1 MLCWTAVP
9 ALAQTPPPTHFTQVI
24 SRGGT
29 SLTVDFTLRPIRH
42 ANFAVL
48 VQQEDGSFTNYV
60 PDVPRTYLGTVRERP
75 GALAGGLLR
84 ANGTLWARISFED
97 GSTWLTKGG
106 TTTASGYSPT
116 PQWPTSVIGEGGA
129 GTNVFGVEVG
139 IDATYNHFNAAGG
152 TLVGVLDGVEFSI
165 ICGNLPYL
173 RDAGIEHQLG
183 KLVVRASQAKDPYVP
198 DGSNTSKLLE
208 RVRAIWNNSPDT
220 IGTTHKQATVI
231 HSGLNGGLAYVGSI
245 GTITRYA
252 VSDSDNNDFSI
263 VWRHEVGHNW
273 GASHFEGGGQP
284 EGATIMSGNSL
295 SRFSSS
301 ELVKIVAHRNSR
313 GGLQNLGPYPLPLPP
328 RANQDTASFLRN
340 TPVTMDVLRNDS
352 DMNGEALTLVT
363 SNLTSTLGGTVT
375 RLPGAGPNGRD
386 LLQYTPPPTMGSG
399 TDWFRY
405 RIRDASGQEAV
416 GFAVVRPRAS
426 VLTLADHWR
435 LDETSGTVAVNQVRT
450 SHNGTLQNGVVPGQ
464 PGATSVTRTGFY
476 FDGVNDRVQIP
487 APNYGS
493 TFGTATLTFT
503 AWIRRNGTQNAWA
516 PVILSRGSVTAF
528 GIGFGTANELRYHWS
543 SGGYTWQP
551 SPPLVPPDNEW
562 CLVAVSFSP
571 AGAELFLRDS
581 TGLQSARNDVALLP
595 QYFFDAMYLGYDS
608 SASSRHF
615 KGWMDDVR
623 VYQSTL
629 TAADIESLYQQAMN
643 PPAVAVTWPTNGAEL
658 PGLNLP
664 VAAAVSSF
672 NELVDKVDFIGDGT
686 VLATDTNA
694 PYAATIPLWAPGE
707 RTLIARATF
716 GDWGYQV
723 DSAPVAFTV
732 APPDPP
738 VVSVTASPPASKWGP
753 TPGSFTF
760 MRDHGYGA
768 ITVGFTLSG
777 NAVAGVDY
785 EPLPTS
791 VSFTNGQLTQ
801 TLVVTPIAAPQDTNR
816 ESLTLTL
823 APGAGYTVGAPAAAT
838 LVIGDYAT
846 YVWTKDAGGGWD
858 DASNWDS
865 DPNVPVWGPD
875 TVADFS
881 QVNLTANRDLNL
893 SSTGKVVGRLKFGDT
908 VPSHQWNIIAQNGP
922 LTLETT
928 TGQPIIETKDWQAV
942 ITVRLAGNQGFEK
955 TGFHTLRLD
964 NTAND
969 ITGEI
974 RVSQGSLQ
982 LRNGSVNNPTA
993 FNAATMS
1000 QRSLRI
1006 VGPGALD
1013 LPRLDATGTQTI
1025 TWTLPVITLEQG
1037 GNLRFRNNNAA
1048 TYNHALAAP
1057 ITVGSGGGVIQN
1069 NGGSGVQTITLSG
1082 ALTGSGALACT
1093 ANAGTTRQVSLTS
1106 ASNTFSGNW
1115 SLSHAGGGTTI
1126 LRAAAAHALGTGTV
1140 TVGND
1145 GQLLNDHATGLNS
1158 LAGVLLDG
1166 TNATLKLNQPWS
1178 NSAAGLVLNGEA
1190 SVAEV
1195 GNAASV
1201 IGNLS
1206 GVSSAI
1212 LRGTNAASV
1221 LTVNQTTN
1229 GEFAGA
1235 IGPELHLIKSGPA
1248 ELKLSGVLDE
1258 SVRLAAAQ
1266 GALVLAGEPAVITAV
1281 TQTGGALALRLGD
1294 DTTPPLTLTGNYTH
1308 SNGVLRVSPPA
1319 GGYATGMPYPLVAYA
1334 GQLTG
1339 QPPVE
1344 FTEPVPATVNYG
1356 TGNNSVITVTFY
1368 EAALLTVVASPPEG
1382 GVVSGGGFYAV
1393 GTNATITA
1401 TPAPGW
1407 QFDGWE
1413 GEGLVEAESAV
1424 SEVVMDESKTVTAHF
1439 ITDYQA
1445 WARGYGLADADALP
1459 GADPDGDSMNND
1471 LEFRFGFDPTD
1482 AESRLRLAMAP
1493 GTGGNVRVIL
1503 NRVIPEGT
1511 FVLETATSPAG
1522 PWGGD
1527 IPVPVTAPE
1536 WNHEVPVPMTAQP
1549 RFFRLRYTP

>member
-1 MLCWTAVP
+1 MTAAP
-9 ALAQTPPPTHFTQVI
+9 AFAQTPPPTHFTQVI
-24 SRGGT
+24 SRGST

-42 ANFAVL
+42 ANFDVL

-75 GALAGGLLR
+75 GALAAGLLR
-84 ANGTLWARISFED
+84 ANGTLWARISFEE
-97 GSTWLTKGG
+97 GATWVTKGG
-106 TTTASGYSPT
+106 TTTASGYNPT
-116 PQWPTSVIGEGGA
+116 PQWPTSVLGEGGA

-152 TLVGVLDGVEFSI
+152 TLVGLLDGVEFSI

-183 KLVVRASQAKDPYVP
+183 KLVVRASQARDPYVP

-208 RVRAIWNNSPDT
+208 RVRAIWNNQPDT

-231 HSGLNGGLAYVGSI
+231 HSGLNGGLAYVGTI
-245 GTITRYA
+245 GTIARYA

-263 VWRHEVGHNW
+263 VWRHEAGHNW

-301 ELVKIVAHRNSR
+301 ELVKIVAHRKTR
-313 GGLQNLGPYPLPLPP
+313 GGLQYLGHYPLPLPP

-363 SNLTSTLGGTVT
+363 SNLTTTLGGTVV
-375 RLPGAGPNGRD
+375 RLPGAGSAGQD
-386 LLQYTPPPTMGSG
+386 LLQYTPPPTLGSG
-399 TDWFRY
+399 TDWFQY
-405 RIRDASGQEAV
+405 RIQDTSGMQAV
-416 GFAVVRPRAS
+416 GFAMVRPRAS

-435 LDETSGTVAVNQVRT
+435 LDDGIGTVAVNQVRS
-450 SHNGTLQNGVVPGQ
+450 SHNGTLQNGVLPGQ
-464 PGATSVTRTGFY
+464 PGATLVTRKGMY
-476 FDGVNDRVQIP
+476 FDGVDDRISIP
-487 APNYGS
+487 APNYDTVS
-493 TFGTATLTFT
+493 LTIT
-503 AWIRRNGTQNAWA
+503 AWIKRNGNQNAWA
-516 PVILSRGSVTAF
+516 PVVFSRAGSTVA
-528 GIGFGTANELRYHWS
+528 GFGFGVTNELRYHWDNT
-543 SGGYTWQP
+543 GYTWQP
-551 SPPLVPPDNEW
+551 SPALVPPDNEW
-562 CLVAVSFSP
+562 CLVALRISSS
-571 AGAELFLRDS
+571 GAQLFLRDS
-581 TGLQSARNDVALLP
+581 TGLRSAVNAASHVAEA
-595 QYFFDAMYLGYDS
+595 FNGVMYLGYDS
-608 SASSRHF
+608 NPSSRYF

-623 VYQSTL
+623 VYKNTL

-664 VAAAVSSF
+664 VAAEVSSF
-672 NELVDKVDFIGDGT
+672 NELVDKVEFVGDGT
-686 VLATDTNA
+686 VLASDTTA
-694 PYAATIPLWAPGE
+694 PYATTIPTWAPGE
-707 RTLIARATF
+707 RTLVARASF

-723 DSAPVAFTV
+723 DSAPVVLTV
-732 APPDPP
+732 APPYPP

-760 MRDHGYGA
+760 TRDHGYGA

-791 VSFTNGQLTQ
+791 VTFTNGQLTQ
-801 TLVVTPIAAPQDTNR
+801 TLVVMPIAAPQDTNR

-823 APGAGYTVGAPAAAT
+823 SPGAGYTVGAPAAAT
-838 LVIGDYAT
+838 LVIGDFAT
-846 YVWTKDAGGGWD
+846 YVWTKDAGGSWD
-858 DASNWDS
+858 VATNWDS
-865 DPNVPVWGPD
+865 HPNVPVWGPD

-881 QVNLTANRDLNL
+881 QVNLTGNRDLNL
-893 SSTGKVVGRLKFGDT
+893 GSTGKVVGRLKFGDT
-908 VPSHQWNIIAQNGP
+908 TPSHQWDIIAQNGP

-928 TGQPIIETKDWQAV
+928 LGQPVIETKNWQAV

-974 RVSQGSLQ
+974 RVSQGTLQ

-1000 QRSLRI
+1000 QRSLR
-1006 VGPGALD
+1006 VTGPGALD

-1025 TWTLPVITLEQG
+1025 TWTLPAITLEQG

-1069 NGGSGVQTITLSG
+1069 NNGSGVQTITLSG

-1126 LRAAAAHALGTGTV
+1126 LRAAAARALGTGTV

-1158 LAGVLLDG
+1158 LAGVVLDG

-1178 NSAAGLVLNGEA
+1178 NSAAGLALNGEA

-1195 GNAASV
+1195 GNAPSV

-1206 GVSSAI
+1206 GASSAT

-1258 SVRLAAAQ
+1258 SVQLTAAQ
-1266 GALVLAGEPAVITAV
+1266 GTLVLAGEPAVITAV
-1281 TQTGGALALRLGD
+1281 TQTGGLVALRLVD
-1294 DTTPPLTLTGNYTH
+1294 DATPPLTLTGNYAHT
-1308 SNGVLRVSPPA
+1308 SGVLRVSPPA

-1356 TGNNSVITVTFY
+1356 TGSNSVITVTF
-1368 EAALLTVVASPPEG
+1368 ADAVLLSLVASPAQG
-1382 GVVSGGGFYAV
+1382 GTVSGGGFYPI
-1393 GTNATITA
+1393 GTNAIITA

-1424 SEVVMDESKTVTAHF
+1424 SEVVMDASKTVTAHF

-1459 GADPDGDSMNND
+1459 GADPDGDGMNND

-1482 AESRLRLAMAP
+1482 PESRLRLAMARGAG
-1493 GTGGNVRVIL
+1493 GTLKVII

-1511 FVLETATSPAG
+1511 FVLVTATSPAG

-1549 RFFRLRYTP
+1549 RFFRLRYSP